1 VTDPVFTRAP
11 MPHDTA
17 IIDLKT
23 GRMTQAHQNYIANIE
38 TMAAKLA
45 PNTVLTAAELASIRK
60 SIADLKAFTGV
71 P

>member
-1 VTDPVFTRAP
+1 MADPVFKLAI
-11 MPHDTA
+11 MPNDTA
-17 IIDLKT
+17 IVDMAT

-38 TMAAKLA
+38 TMSKALA
-45 PNTVLTAAELASIRK
+45 PNTVLTAVELASIRK